1 MIGKTYFFF
10 LANFLFINKT
20 FICIYKH
27 LFIGKKILLTKP
39 LPFRIFL
46 FFFAK
51 LLPFNKTSICH
62 GHKDSRK

>member
-1 MIGKTYFFF
+1 MIGKTYIFSW
-10 LANFLFINKT
+10 LNFCLSTKPLY
-20 FICIYKH
+20 IYKP
-27 LFIGKKILLTKP
+27 LFIGEKILLTKP

-51 LLPFNKTSICH
+51 LLPFNKTFICQ